1 MRLRFKPLS
10 TVLITIILF
19 VGGFFFLLRGC
30 LSKYDERSALA
41 PVLYFEKDGKDIIFT
56 IVKFEKATS
65 YSRKGGFVSKS
76 VSTRY
81 FIQTNDAVTGK
92 KISSKKIKHN
102 SDIKYHPVQIM
113 GASGNTAWMFMGELM
128 AFDPFTLDKIADKDI
143 IEEKNPSV
151 KGKLP
156 AEERYYSFNHADK
169 NVYITATDGSTLK
182 LDTKT
187 GLVTETDSDPSLS
200 VEENEIKQIEKQLKQ
215 NQANQDSLYQQKNYR
230 PSRLLSNRDI
240 DRNEYNRLTKGYYED
255 RSQLNKIR
263 DSLQALKS
271 KAEKQQRSG
280 DDLRRRIESLVN
292 NSSTGFSQVK
302 TNQDT
307 LNGKWYGLYT
317 EPEMEKVYNRVQHES
332 AYGETARRKLFIAGF
347 TPDTYGDFIIDK
359 ENAMVISTG
368 PFLDGGL
375 LLNKL
380 TALPVQLQDPAS
392 FLVVF
397 KNQVGND
404 GFVQISR
411 VATDGKKLWTFDS
424 QLKSW
429 ADWVV
434 TPKYLFLL
442 GVNNKELSSSNYNIL
457 WSINLADG
465 TAAKHDYFA
474 DK

>member
-1 MRLRFKPLS
+1 MRLSSRPVL
-10 TVLITIILF
+10 TVLITIIIF

-41 PVLYFEKDGKDIIFT
+41 PILYFERDGKEIIFT

-65 YSRKGGFVSKS
+65 YSKKGGFTSKS

-81 FIQTNDAVTGK
+81 YIQTNDAASGK
-92 KISSKKIKHN
+92 KLAVKSIKHN

-143 IEEKNPSV
+143 IEQKNPAV

-156 AEERYYSFNHADK
+156 AEERYYTFNNTDK
-169 NVYITATDGSTLK
+169 NIYITATDGSTLQ

-187 GLVTETDSDPSLS
+187 NLVTETDTDPALS
-200 VEENEIKQIEKQLKQ
+200 AEENEIKQLDKQIKQ
-215 NQANQDSLYQQKNYR
+215 NDVAQDSLYQQKNYR
-230 PSRLLSNRDI
+230 PARQLSNRDI
-240 DRNEYNRLTKGYYED
+240 DRNEYNRLTKGFYEE
-255 RSQLNKIR
+255 RTQLHKVR
-263 DSLQALKS
+263 DSLRALKS
-271 KAEKQQRSG
+271 TIEKQQRSA
-280 DDLRRRIESLVN
+280 DDLKRRIESLVSHSG
-292 NSSTGFSQVK
+292 SSFSQIK

-317 EPEMEKVYNRVQHES
+317 QPEIEKLYNRVQHQS
-332 AYGETARRKLFIAGF
+332 VYGETARRKLYVSGF
-347 TPDTYGDFIIDK
+347 SPDAYDDFIIDK
-359 ENAMVISTG
+359 ENATAISTT

-375 LLNKL
+375 LLDKT
-380 TALPVQLQDPAS
+380 TAVPVSLQDPAS

-397 KNQVGND
+397 KNQVGNE
-404 GFVQISR
+404 GLIQICR
-411 VATDGKKLWTFDS
+411 IGIDGKKLWTFDS

-429 ADWVV
+429 GDWVV

-442 GVNNKELSSSNYNIL
+442 GVNNSELSSSNYNIL
-457 WSINLADG
+457 WSVKLDDG
-465 TAAKHDYFA
+465 KAVKHDYFT